1 MSDAKDRNTLFEL
14 CEMLK
19 RKAPEY
25 LDILTAETD
34 ADFEK
39 AFDALLQK
47 SVEGLETNKVYFAT
61 LGEDALSGILAL
73 ALTIPGLT
81 VTREAHSNGHVDLT
95 IIADHCIPTRKKLGE
110 AKVWDGP
117 EYHIKGLK
125 QLLDRYTTGREGRGL
140 VIAYVKNK
148 NIAGVIEKLRSA
160 MNKERP
166 CKQVADTV
174 DHVLKWSFLTRHSHS
189 CGDTL
194 GVGHIGCNLYTDPT
208 N

>member
-1 MSDAKDRNTLFEL
+1 MSDAMERDSLVEFVETLR
-14 CEMLK
+14 

-25 LDILTAETD
+25 LDIMTAETD

-39 AFDALLQK
+39 AFDKLLQK
-47 SVEGLETNKVYFAT
+47 SVEGLETNKEHFKK

-95 IIADHCIPTRKKLGE
+95 IVADHCIPPRKKLGE

-117 EYHIKGLK
+117 EYHMKGLK

-140 VIAYVKNK
+140 LISYVKNK
-148 NIAGVIEKLRSA
+148 NIAGLIEKLRTTV
-160 MNKERP
+160 NKERP
-166 CKQVADTV
+166 CRQVAETV
-174 DHVLKWSFLTRHSHS
+174 DHVLKWSFLTRHFHS

-194 GVGHIGCNLYTDPT
+194 EVGHIGCNLYADPA

>member
-1 MSDAKDRNTLFEL
+1 MRDGKERDTFLGLSET
-14 CEMLK
+14 LK
-19 RKAPEY
+19 RKAPGY

-39 AFDALLQK
+39 AFDTLLQK
-47 SVEGLETNKVYFAT
+47 SVEGLETNKEYFKT

-73 ALTIPGLT
+73 ALTMPGLT

-95 IIADHCIPTRKKLGE
+95 IVADHSIPPRKKLGE

-148 NIAGVIEKLRSA
+148 NIAGLIEKLRTT

-166 CKQVADTV
+166 CKQVAETV
-174 DHVLKWSFLTRHSHS
+174 DHVLKWSFLTRHFHS

-194 GVGHIGCNLYTDPT
+194 EVGHIGCNLYTDT
-208 N
+208 AN

>member
-1 MSDAKDRNTLFEL
+1 MSDAMERDSLVEFLETLR
-14 CEMLK
+14 

-25 LDILTAETD
+25 LDIMTAETD

-39 AFDALLQK
+39 AFDTLLQK
-47 SVEGLETNKVYFAT
+47 SVEGLETNKEYFKT

-73 ALTIPGLT
+73 ALTMPGLT

-95 IIADHCIPTRKKLGE
+95 IVADRSIPPRKKLGE
-110 AKVWDGP
+110 AKVWRGP
-117 EYHIKGLK
+117 EWHIQGLK

-140 VIAYVKNK
+140 VIAYVKNR
-148 NIAGVIEKLRSA
+148 NITDLVKKLREA
-160 MNKERP
+160 MDKKRP
-166 CKQVADTV
+166 CEQVADAS
-174 DHVLKWSFLTRHSHS
+174 DHVLKWSFLTRHAHS

-194 GVGHIGCNLYTDPT
+194 EVGHIGCNLYTDQA